1 MISRIIGKIL
11 SHSQETQTL
20 IGVRKNNDE
29 DRCWVGYIVDFN
41 ETLFVLQH
49 ISPMGLLDGLILE
62 KFENVDNFETDDEY
76 IKTIQ
81 ILFEQKNKIA
91 KQAIRNIEI
100 TEEENWQYELL
111 KNSFDQGRLISVEI
125 NNSDTVNYG
134 YVLDYD
140 DASLQISA
148 VNDIGEA
155 TGTQTYRLADITSL
169 TVDRIEGR
177 KREMLY
183 NLKNQKLSN

>member
-29 DRCWVGYIVDFN
+29 DKCWVGYIVDFN

-62 KFENVDNFETDDEY
+62 KLENIDNFETDDEY

-100 TEEENWQYELL
+100 TEEENWQYEVL

-148 VNDIGEA
+148 ISDIGEGA
-155 TGTQTYRLADITSL
+155 GTQTYRLTDISSL

-183 NLKNQKLSN
+183 NLKNQKLNN